1 MPLPPSHRPLP
12 FLTEALEGRRRE
24 GLLREPLPLPY
35 PARSFSSNDYLG
47 FAHDAVEASGP
58 AGAGASRLVA
68 GDHAPAQ
75 NLESA
80 LGAWL
85 GLPGVLLFTSG
96 YAANVGTVSALA
108 TRSDRVLSDAMNH
121 ASLID
126 GLRLSGAR
134 NEVFPHN
141 DLQALEALLEHPA
154 KAGPAPRRTFVV
166 AESYYSMDADGPDLR
181 GLRDLCD
188 AKGAVL
194 VLDETHALGVF
205 GPQGRGL
212 AAAAGVVPDVLM
224 GALGKA
230 FGVQGGFAA
239 GAPELRAWL
248 WNAARSFVYS
258 TGISPLLATV
268 ARARLAQVQS
278 GDALRENLTRVAHQL
293 RHALTDLGVV
303 PLGHGPIVPWV
314 LGDEGRATALAAGL
328 REQGFHVQA
337 IRPPTVPP
345 GTSRLRLTVTARHT
359 HQDILDLASAIR
371 RTLP

>member
-1 MPLPPSHRPLP
+1 MSRATIPHRPLP
-12 FLTEALEGRRRE
+12 FLAEALEGRRQE
-24 GLLREPLPLPY
+24 GLLREPLALPY

-47 FAHDAVEASGP
+47 LAHQPITSSGT
-58 AGAGASRLVA
+58 AGAGASRLVS
-68 GDHAPAQ
+68 GDHRATQA
-75 NLESA
+75 LERG
-80 LGAWL
+80 LGDWL
-85 GLPGVLLFTSG
+85 GLPGVLVFTSG
-96 YAANVGTVSALA
+96 YAANVGTLSALA

-126 GLRLSGAR
+126 GMRLSGAR
-134 NEVFPHN
+134 IQVFPHN
-141 DLQALEALLEHPA
+141 DLGALERLLDESST
-154 KAGPAPRRTFVV
+154 PAPRRTFVV

-188 AKGAVL
+188 AKKAVL

-212 AAAAGVVPDVLM
+212 AAEAGVVPDVLM

-258 TGISPLLATV
+258 TGISPLLATL
-268 ARARLAQVQS
+268 ADERLVQVRN
-278 GDALRENLTRVAHQL
+278 GDALRDHLAKVARSLRQSLTE
-293 RHALTDLGVV
+293 LGVA

-314 LGDEGRATALAAGL
+314 LGDANRATDLALRL
-328 REQGFHVQA
+328 RALGFHVQA

-359 HQDILDLASAIR
+359 QQDILDLVAAIGG
-371 RTLP
+371 TLA

>member
-1 MPLPPSHRPLP
+1 MSRSPTHRPLP
-12 FLTEALEGRRRE
+12 FLAEALEGRRRE

-35 PARSFSSNDYLG
+35 PDRSFSSNDYLG
-47 FAHDAVEASGP
+47 LAQDPVDVSGP

-68 GDHAPAQ
+68 GDHQAARQ
-75 NLESA
+75 LEA
-80 LGAWL
+80 GLGDWL

-108 TRSDRVLSDAMNH
+108 THSDRILSDAMNH

-126 GLRLSGAR
+126 GMRLSRAR
-134 NEVFPHN
+134 LDVFPHN
-141 DLQALEALLEHPA
+141 DLRALATLLDQHPN
-154 KAGPAPRRTFVV
+154 PAPRRTFVV

-181 GLRDLCD
+181 GLRELCD

-194 VLDETHALGVF
+194 ILDETHALGVF
-205 GPQGRGL
+205 GPEGRGL

-258 TGISPLLATV
+258 TGISPLLASV
-268 ARARLAQVQS
+268 GLARLTQVRA
-278 GDALRENLTRVAHQL
+278 GEPLRENLAAVADLL
-293 RHALTDLGVV
+293 RRELTALGVA

-314 LGDEGRATALAAGL
+314 LGDADRATELATRL
-328 REQGFHVQA
+328 RAVGFHVQA
-337 IRPPTVPP
+337 IRPPTVPS

-359 HQDILDLASAIR
+359 QQDIHDLVSAIG
-371 RTLP
+371 RTLA

>member
-1 MPLPPSHRPLP
+1 MSRPSPHRPLP
-12 FLTEALEGRRRE
+12 FLVEALEGRRRE
-24 GLLREPLPLPY
+24 GLLREPLSLPY

-47 FAHDAVEASGP
+47 LAQAPVTTTGP

-68 GDHAPAQ
+68 GDHAAAQ
-75 NLESA
+75 ELEA
-80 LGAWL
+80 GLGAWL
-85 GLPGVLLFTSG
+85 GVPGVLLFTSG

-126 GLRLSGAR
+126 GMRLSGAR
-134 NEVFPHN
+134 IQVFPHN
-141 DLQALEALLEHPA
+141 DLRALEALLDE
-154 KAGPAPRRTFVV
+154 GTDPAPRRTFVV

-205 GPQGRGL
+205 GPEGRGL

-258 TGISPLLATV
+258 TGISPLLA
-268 ARARLAQVQS
+268 RIGMARLTQVRA
-278 GDALRENLTRVAHQL
+278 GDALRDNLTAVARTL
-293 RHALTDLGVV
+293 RQSLTELGVA

-314 LGDEGRATALAAGL
+314 LGDADRALDLATRLRALD
-328 REQGFHVQA
+328 FHVQA

-359 HQDILDLASAIR
+359 QQDILDLVSAIR
-371 RTLP
+371 RTLA